1 MWRPEMIGN
10 LPVVFG
16 CATTSL
22 SAEEKDFFEACR
34 PAGFILFARN
44 IENADQVRRLVGEL
58 KATRESG
65 RTAIL
70 IDQEGGRVQRLGP
83 PRWPAYPAM
92 DSFGQMFEQSP
103 AVARA
108 ALRLN
113 LAHMTVDL
121 NELGI
126 NVNCLP
132 VLDLPAAGAD
142 PIIGDRAFSEDP
154 QVVAEL
160 GATAVEALLEFGC
173 LPVIKHIPGHGRATA
188 DSHKSLPIV
197 EATLEELERTD
208 FLPFKACR
216 DAPLAMTA
224 HVTYAAIDPDN
235 PASTSE
241 VIISEIIRGA
251 LGFRGL
257 LISDDISMGA
267 LEGDFA
273 ERANRVLGAGVDLVL
288 HCNGEMAEM
297 EEVARSV
304 EPLAPAVA
312 ADLDLLLGEA
322 ETRRRQMPLNLAQLE
337 DEAWDGKA

>member
-1 MWRPEMIGN
+1 
-10 LPVVFG
+10 
-16 CATTSL
+16 
-22 SAEEKDFFEACR
+22 
-34 PAGFILFARN
+34 
-44 IENADQVRRLVGEL
+44 
-58 KATRESG
+58 
-65 RTAIL
+65 
-70 IDQEGGRVQRLGP
+70 
-83 PRWPAYPAM
+83 
-92 DSFGQMFEQSP
+92 
-103 AVARA
+103 
-108 ALRLN
+108 
-113 LAHMTVDL
+113 
-121 NELGI
+121 
-126 NVNCLP
+126 
-132 VLDLPAAGAD
+132 
-142 PIIGDRAFSEDP
+142 
-154 QVVAEL
+154 
-160 GATAVEALLEFGC
+160 
-173 LPVIKHIPGHGRATA
+173 
-188 DSHKSLPIV
+188 
-197 EATLEELERTD
+197 
-208 FLPFKACR
+208 
-216 DAPLAMTA
+216 AMTA